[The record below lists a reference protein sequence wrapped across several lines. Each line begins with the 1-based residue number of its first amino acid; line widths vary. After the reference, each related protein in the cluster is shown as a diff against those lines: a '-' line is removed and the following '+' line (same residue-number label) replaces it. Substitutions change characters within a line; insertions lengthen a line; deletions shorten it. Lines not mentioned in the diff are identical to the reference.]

1 MDSYRVFDREVQHRT
16 TLAVAVVAV
25 AAAVPTLDVSVL
37 GRNAYAV
44 GQRVFTAPM
53 LP

>member
-25 AAAVPTLDVSVL
+25 AAAVPTLTYLFLEGTLTQWVSD
-37 GRNAYAV
+37 
-44 GQRVFTAPM
+44 VFTAPM